1 MFPRLLLA
9 LLLVPGCVVRYGATS
24 GNMDEAAVAAAKAKY
39 ASHAQQLDALV
50 GRADEV
56 DQRDR
61 LEAAWQL
68 AKALSLNPS
77 DQAAT
82 AKYFETLLQ
91 IEQRSVPQTVDAAGT
106 EGPLDSFA
114 PQGAKIEEETIAP
127 ADPAPTA
134 PAPTPPA
141 PTEPAPN

>member
-1 MFPRLLLA
+1 MFPRFVLA
-9 LLLVPGCVVRYGATS
+9 LLLLPACVVRYGATT
-24 GNMDEAAVAAAKAKY
+24 GNMDEAAVAEAKAKY
-39 ASHAQQLDALV
+39 AADAQALDALV

-68 AKALSLNPS
+68 AKALSMNPS

-82 AKYFETLLQ
+82 AKYFDTLLQ
-91 IEQRSVPQTVDAAGT
+91 IEQRSVPQTLDAAGT
-106 EGPLDSFA
+106 EGPLDTFA

-127 ADPAPTA
+127 ADPAPTTT
-134 PAPTPPA
+134 PSPTPA
-141 PTEPAPN
+141 PTEPAPH

>member
-1 MFPRLLLA
+1 MFPRLVLA
-9 LLLVPGCVVRYGATS
+9 LLLIPGCVVRYGATS

-39 ASHAQQLDALV
+39 ASDAQALDALV
-50 GRADEV
+50 GRAEEV

-68 AKALSLNPS
+68 AKALSVNPS
-77 DQAAT
+77 DHAAVD
-82 AKYFETLLQ
+82 KYFGTLLQ

-106 EGPLDSFA
+106 EGPLDSFS
-114 PQGAKIEEETIAP
+114 PQGAKIEEETISP

-134 PAPTPPA
+134 PAPTAPA
-141 PTEPAPN
+141 PR